1 VEKEYRSVEKECRS
15 VLKGNVECSTRN
27 ESVATEVS
35 AEIKMEKWKRKDKDA

>member
-15 VLKGNVECSTRN
+15 GNVECSRRN

-35 AEIKMEKWKRKDKDA
+35 VEIKMEKWKIKDKDA